1 MIISPDRYGGS
12 RIARH
17 RDGGIWVWGEEYG
30 FIGYQ
35 ALGRKPQM
43 EQPGQ
48 VLRIEYTY
56 FPDSG
61 SRSLE
66 AHENQLFSG
75 SGFNQLVIHGNDS
88 GFQKKRDRGF
98 ISGYNRNTAYD
109 FAAGGNET
117 H

>member
-61 SRSLE
+61 SRSRKRMKI
-66 AHENQLFSG
+66 NCFPDP
-75 SGFNQLVIHGNDS
+75 DS
-88 GFQKKRDRGF
+88 
-98 ISGYNRNTAYD
+98 ISW
-109 FAAGGNET
+109 
-117 H
+117 